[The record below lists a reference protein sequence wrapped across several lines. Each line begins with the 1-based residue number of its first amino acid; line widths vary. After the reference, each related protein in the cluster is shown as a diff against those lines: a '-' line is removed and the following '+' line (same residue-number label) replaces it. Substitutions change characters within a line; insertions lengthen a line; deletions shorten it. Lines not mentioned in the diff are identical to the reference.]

1 MTWDWKAHHNW
12 LRYIVTILLI
22 IIAASVRVVVFAGLG
37 RGTPYLS
44 FYPAVTIAALYGGL
58 SAGLLGTGLSAITA
72 YYFILQGFMSP
83 IEWLALAFF
92 LLICSMISGV
102 CEAMLRAKAR
112 AKLAKEQ
119 AEAAKEQAEAA
130 KEQAEAAKEQ
140 AEAANKAKSVFL
152 ANMSHE
158 LRTPL
163 NAILGFS
170 NLMRHDSSMHEEQR
184 KILEIINRSGE
195 HLLNLINDVLDMAK
209 IESGRIALENTIVN
223 LDDMVRDIINL
234 MRERAEEKGLQLEL
248 DQSSEFPRFVRADA
262 TKLFQSIIN
271 LISNAV
277 KYTLQ
282 GSVTLRLGVKQAE
295 NSQLLAIEVEDTG
308 IGITTEDQRRIFDS
322 FYQVANLTTQKGT
335 GLGLAI
341 TRQYVEL
348 MGGQIGVE
356 STPGKGSKF
365 TITIPFNSPEESE
378 LASAGINHGRVLGL
392 APNQPEHRILI
403 VEDQKENWLL
413 LQRMLENVGFQVRV
427 AENGALGV
435 ERFLSWRPDFIWMDI
450 RMPVMDGLEAAR
462 RIRQLDGGREVKIA
476 ALTASVF
483 QEERDKVLAAGM
495 DDFICKPFRSDE
507 VFNCLTRHLGIC
519 FVYETVSTASITE
532 SGLILSPEALKRL
545 PKEVRSE
552 LDDAVVSLDKARITE
567 VIHCVSAQDQVL
579 GGILAHHADQLQYTA
594 ILQAL
599 RA

>member
-1 MTWDWKAHHNW
+1 MTLDWKAHRKW
-12 LRYIVTILLI
+12 LRYIITILLI
-22 IIAASVRVVVFAGLG
+22 GIAASVRVILFDGLG

-44 FYPAVTIAALYGGL
+44 FYPAVMIAALYGGL
-58 SAGLLGTGLSAITA
+58 SAGLLGTGLSALTT
-72 YYFILQGFMSP
+72 YYFIQQGFMSP
-83 IEWLALAFF
+83 IEWLAMAFF

-102 CEAMLRAKAR
+102 CEAMLRATAR
-112 AKLAKEQ
+112 AKQAKDQ
-119 AEAAKEQAEAA
+119 AEI
-130 KEQAEAAKEQ
+130 AKEQ

-170 NLMRHDSSMHEEQR
+170 NLMRHDSSIHEEQR
-184 KILEIINRSGE
+184 KVLEIINRSGE

-223 LDDMVRDIINL
+223 LDEMVRDIINL
-234 MRERAEEKGLQLEL
+234 MRERAEVKGLQLEL
-248 DQSSEFPRFVRADA
+248 TQSTEFPRFVRVDA

-282 GSVTLRLGVKQAE
+282 GGVTLRLGVKQAE

-308 IGITTEDQRRIFDS
+308 IGITTEDQKRIFDS

-348 MGGQIGVE
+348 MGGQIGVT

-365 TITIPFNSPEESE
+365 TITIPFDSPEESE
-378 LASAGINHGRVLGL
+378 LASAGINRGRVLGL
-392 APNQPEHRILI
+392 APNQPEYRILI
-403 VEDQKENWLL
+403 VEDQEENWLL
-413 LQRMLENVGFQVRV
+413 LQRMLENVGFRVRI
-427 AENGALGV
+427 AENGALGI
-435 ERFLSWRPDFIWMDI
+435 EKFLSWRPDFIWMDI

-462 RIRQLDGGREVKIA
+462 RIRQLGGGREVKIA

-507 VFNCLTRHLGIC
+507 VFNCLARHLGIC
-519 FVYETVSTASITE
+519 FVYEAVSTASINA
-532 SGLILSPEALKRL
+532 SGMILSPEALKRL

-552 LDDAVVSLDKARITE
+552 LGDAVISLDKARITE
-567 VIHCVSAQDQVL
+567 VINCVSAQDQEL
-579 GGILAHHADQLQYTA
+579 GGILAYHADQLQYTA

-599 RA
+599 RV